1 MLFPLPHQRLRPYI
15 FSESDVARLLAA
27 SSRLLPAPSS
37 PLRAEVIHLV
47 IALLHTT
54 GMRCGELLRLTAGDY
69 DAKEGTLLVRDSKF
83 HKSRVLPLHH
93 DMVNEIDRHLQLR
106 RKLHLSMSPETP
118 LIWNSRGG
126 GRHYTPTGLQGNL
139 KILLNQC
146 NIRTAQGRLPRIHD
160 FRHSFAVN
168 ALLRW
173 YRMGVDVDTKLPLL
187 ATYLGHGSAVST
199 HHYLHFI
206 EPLRTAASKRFS
218 HRCSPHPPSLAR
230 LACELRWTS
239 PTCLTCPTCLTY
251 SSPSTSFIVNQPRL
265 PWIHFAARSAPR
277 AKAERSRAACES
289 VMVSAGPS
297 KPTVCVPGMHPARVD
312 DTSIGRAKPACS
324 IACFSRSAVPDGA
337 SVFAA

>member
-1 MLFPLPHQRLRPYI
+1 M
-15 FSESDVARLLAA
+15 
-27 SSRLLPAPSS
+27 
-37 PLRAEVIHLV
+37 

-160 FRHSFAVN
+160 FRHGFAVN

-173 YRMGVDVDTKLPLL
+173 YRTGSDVGARLPFL
-187 ATYLGHGSAVST
+187 ATYLGHVSIAST
-199 HHYLHFI
+199 YYYLQFI
-206 EPLRTAASKRFS
+206 EPLRTLASKRFAD
-218 HRCSPHPPSLAR
+218 HYEKLVTPPS
-230 LACELRWTS
+230 
-239 PTCLTCPTCLTY
+239 
-251 SSPSTSFIVNQPRL
+251 
-265 PWIHFAARSAPR
+265 
-277 AKAERSRAACES
+277 
-289 VMVSAGPS
+289 S
-297 KPTVCVPGMHPARVD
+297 KE
-312 DTSIGRAKPACS
+312 GR
-324 IACFSRSAVPDGA
+324 R
-337 SVFAA
+337 

>member
-1 MLFPLPHQRLRPYI
+1 MKREPPFSSSLALVFHRYLELKRALGCTFSVERRVLHSLDRFLADPSNNSSDLTSRTFQQWCRTHETVASGERRTRMRTIYNFCLYRRRAEPDCFVPNPLLFPLPHQRLRPYI

-160 FRHSFAVN
+160 FRHGFAVN

-173 YRMGVDVDTKLPLL
+173 YRTGSDVGARLPFL
-187 ATYLGHGSAVST
+187 ATYLGHVSIAST
-199 HHYLHFI
+199 YYYLQFI
-206 EPLRTAASKRFS
+206 EPLRTLASKRFAD
-218 HRCSPHPPSLAR
+218 HYEKLVTPPS
-230 LACELRWTS
+230 
-239 PTCLTCPTCLTY
+239 
-251 SSPSTSFIVNQPRL
+251 
-265 PWIHFAARSAPR
+265 
-277 AKAERSRAACES
+277 
-289 VMVSAGPS
+289 S
-297 KPTVCVPGMHPARVD
+297 KE
-312 DTSIGRAKPACS
+312 GR
-324 IACFSRSAVPDGA
+324 R
-337 SVFAA
+337 